1 MTATVRRNQ
10 KIFVA
15 GHKGMVGSAIV
26 RALSLAGYQNILTV
40 DRTAVDLSDSA
51 ATRKYLQRTKPD
63 YIFMAAAKVG
73 GILANSRYPAQF
85 IGENLAMATSVI
97 QGARDADVQRMLFLG
112 SSCIY
117 PRDCRQPMREV
128 DLLSGP
134 LEATNEPYA
143 IAKIAGIKMCE
154 AFNREF
160 GTSYVSALPTNL
172 YGPGDH
178 YDAEKSHVLPALIL
192 KAHDA
197 KVRQLP
203 ELVAWGTGQPHR
215 EFMHVDDVASA
226 CVFMMEIGLTDGV
239 FNVGT
244 GSDIRIRDLVAE
256 VATVVGYT
264 GSIRYDSS
272 KPDGTPRK
280 LLDVSKLRDLGWTAR
295 IPLRDGITD
304 TYRDFLRRYPI
315 ALPA

>member
-1 MTATVRRNQ
+1 M
-10 KIFVA
+10 A

-40 DRTAVDLSDSA
+40 DRTAVDLGDSA

-117 PRDCRQPMREV
+117 PRECRQPMREV

-197 KVRQLP
+197 KFRLLP

-315 ALPA
+315 ALPT

>member
-1 MTATVRRNQ
+1 M
-10 KIFVA
+10 A

-40 DRTAVDLSDSA
+40 DRTAVDLGDSA

-117 PRDCRQPMREV
+117 PRECRQPMREV

-197 KVRQLP
+197 KFRLLP

-239 FNVGT
+239 YNVGT

-315 ALPA
+315 ALPT